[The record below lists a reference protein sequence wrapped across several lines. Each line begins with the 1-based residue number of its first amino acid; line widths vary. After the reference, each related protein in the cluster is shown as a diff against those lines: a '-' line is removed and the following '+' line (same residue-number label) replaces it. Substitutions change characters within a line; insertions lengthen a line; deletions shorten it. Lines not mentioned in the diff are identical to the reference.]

1 MHMPQRGRIE
11 LIMGCMFAGKS
22 TELLRRCRKHEITG
36 KKVLKVKFCADNR
49 YDLESIATHNGMK
62 EKAIPSTSL
71 VHDLR
76 DYWRKFD
83 VIGIDEGQFFTDIVE
98 FAEMAA
104 DEQKIVIIAS
114 LQGTFLRGCFQNIL
128 TLIPKCEKIKKL
140 SAICK
145 LCK

>member
-1 MHMPQRGRIE
+1 
-11 LIMGCMFAGKS
+11 MFAGKS

-36 KKVLKVKFCADNR
+36 KKVLKVKFSADQR
-49 YDLESIATHNGMK
+49 YDLDSISTHSGIK
-62 EKAIPSTSL
+62 EKAIPTTHL
-71 VHDLR
+71 CRDLK

-83 VIGIDEGQFFTDIVE
+83 VIGIDEGQFFVDIVE

-114 LQGTFLRGCFQNIL
+114 LQGTFLRGTFANIVA
-128 TLIPKCEKIKKL
+128 LIPKCEKIKKL